1 VTPMGHDRS
10 MRVLIAGAS
19 GLIGSALGERLR
31 REGHEVRRLVRREAR
46 EGGEFRWDP
55 PSGTIASG
63 AFEGVDA
70 VVNLGGQRLFP
81 GRWSA
86 MRKQQLTD
94 SRVEPTEVLAEAVA
108 EHGVGVLV
116 NASAVG
122 YYGNSGASTVDETA
136 PRGGGFLAE
145 LCDVWEAATAGAG
158 DARVVKIRTGLVLSA
173 KGGLYGTLR
182 PLFALCL
189 GGRLGDGSQYM
200 PWIALEDE
208 VGAIV
213 HVLTHD
219 DVSGPV
225 NLTGPAPVTNAEFT
239 RTAGRVLHRPA
250 PWWVP
255 GIALKAVLGQAGEE
269 MALFG
274 QRAVPAV
281 LERSGYEFRHRTL
294 DSALAAA

>member
-1 VTPMGHDRS
+1 MRNDRS

-19 GLIGSALGERLR
+19 GLIGSALVDRLR

-55 PSGTIASG
+55 PSGTIADG
-63 AFEGVDA
+63 AFVGVDA
-70 VVNLGGQRLFP
+70 VVNLGGKPLFP

-86 MRKQQLTD
+86 ARKQELTD
-94 SRVEPTEVLAEAVA
+94 SRIEPTEVLAEAVS

-122 YYGNSGASTVDETA
+122 YYGHTHESTVDESA
-136 PRGGGFLAE
+136 PRGRGFLAE
-145 LCDVWEAATAGAG
+145 LCEAWEAATAGANE
-158 DARVVKIRTGLVLSA
+158 ARVVNIRTGLVLSA

-182 PLFALCL
+182 PLFQLCL
-189 GGRLGDGSQYM
+189 GGRLGDGRQFM
-200 PWIALEDE
+200 PWISLEDE

-213 HVLTHD
+213 HALTHD
-219 DVSGPV
+219 DLSGPV

-239 RTAGRVLHRPA
+239 RAVGRALHRPA

-255 GIALKAVLGQAGEE
+255 GIALKTVLGQAGEE

-274 QRAVPAV
+274 QRAVPAA
-281 LERSGYEFRHRTL
+281 LKRSGYEFRHPTL

>member
-1 VTPMGHDRS
+1 

-189 GGRLGDGSQYM
+189 GGRLGNGRQYM

-219 DVSGPV
+219 DVAGPV

-239 RTAGRVLHRPA
+239 RTVGRVLHRPA

>member
-1 VTPMGHDRS
+1 MGHDRS

-70 VVNLGGQRLFP
+70 VVNLGGRRLFP

-86 MRKQQLTD
+86 MRKQQLID

-122 YYGNSGASTVDETA
+122 YYGNAGASTVDETA

-145 LCDVWEAATAGAG
+145 LCDVWEAATASAG
-158 DARVVKIRTGLVLSA
+158 DARVVRIRTGLVLSA

-189 GGRLGDGSQYM
+189 GGRLGNGSQYM

-225 NLTGPAPVTNAEFT
+225 NLTGPEPVTNAEFT
-239 RTAGRVLHRPA
+239 RAVGRALHRPA

-255 GIALKAVLGQAGEE
+255 AIALKAVLGQAGEE

-294 DSALAAA
+294 DNALAAA

>member
-1 VTPMGHDRS
+1 

-46 EGGEFRWDP
+46 AGGEFRWDP
-55 PSGTIASG
+55 PSGTIANG

-70 VVNLGGQRLFP
+70 VVNLGGRPLFP

-86 MRKQQLTD
+86 MRKQQLVD

-122 YYGNSGASTVDETA
+122 YYGNTGASTVDESA
-136 PRGGGFLAE
+136 PRGGGFLAS
-145 LCDVWEAATAGAG
+145 LCEGWEAATAGAG
-158 DARVVKIRTGLVLSA
+158 DARVVKIRTGLVLSR

-189 GGRLGDGSQYM
+189 GGRLGDGRQYM

-239 RTAGRVLHRPA
+239 RAVGRALHRPA

-255 GIALKAVLGQAGEE
+255 GVALKAVLGQAGEE

-281 LERSGYEFRHRTL
+281 LERSGYAFRHPTV

>member
-1 VTPMGHDRS
+1 MRNDRG

-122 YYGNSGASTVDETA
+122 YYGHTGSSTVDESA
-136 PRGGGFLAE
+136 PRGRGFLAE
-145 LCDVWEAATAGAG
+145 LCEGWEAATAGAG

-200 PWIALEDE
+200 PWISLEDE
-208 VGAIV
+208 AGAIV

-225 NLTGPAPVTNAEFT
+225 NLTGPEPVTNAEFT
-239 RTAGRVLHRPA
+239 RAVGRALHRPA

-274 QRAVPAV
+274 QRAVPAA
-281 LERSGYEFRHRTL
+281 LERSGYAFRHPTL
-294 DSALAAA
+294 DRALAAA

>member
-1 VTPMGHDRS
+1 MGHDRT

-31 REGHEVRRLVRREAR
+31 RDGHEVRALVRREVR
-46 EGGEFRWDP
+46 GEREFRWDP
-55 PSGTIASG
+55 PSGSIDGG
-63 AFEGVDA
+63 AFDGVDA
-70 VVNLGGQRLFP
+70 VVNVCGKPLFP

-86 MRKQQLTD
+86 MRKQELVD

-108 EHGVGVLV
+108 EHGIGVLV

-122 YYGNSGASTVDETA
+122 YYGHTHESTVDESA
-136 PRGGGFLAE
+136 PRGRGFLAE
-145 LCDVWEAATAGAG
+145 LCEAWEAATAPAG
-158 DARVVKIRTGLVLSA
+158 EARVVHIRTGVVLSTR
-173 KGGLYGTLR
+173 GGLYRVLR
-182 PLFALCL
+182 PLFRLCL
-189 GGRLGDGSQYM
+189 GGQLGDGCQYL
-200 PWIALEDE
+200 PWISLEDE

-219 DVSGPV
+219 DLAGPV

-250 PWWVP
+250 PWRVP
-255 GIALKAVLGQAGEE
+255 GFALKAALGQAGEE

-274 QRAVPAV
+274 QRAVPAA
-281 LERSGYEFRHRTL
+281 LERSGFEFRHRTL

>member
-1 VTPMGHDRS
+1 

-19 GLIGSALGERLR
+19 GLIGSALGDRLR
-31 REGHEVRRLVRREAR
+31 REGHAVRRLVRREAR

-70 VVNLGGQRLFP
+70 VVNLGGKPLFP

-108 EHGVGVLV
+108 EHGIGVLV

-122 YYGNSGASTVDETA
+122 YYGNAGPSIVDESA

-145 LCDVWEAATAGAG
+145 LCEAWEGATAAAG

-182 PLFALCL
+182 PLFRLGL
-189 GGRLGDGSQYM
+189 GGRLGNGSQCM
-200 PWIALEDE
+200 PWISLEDE

-219 DVSGPV
+219 LAGPV
-225 NLTGPAPVTNAEFT
+225 NLTGPEPVTNAEFT
-239 RTAGRVLHRPA
+239 RAVGRALHRPA

-255 GIALKAVLGQAGEE
+255 GIALKAVLGQAGVE
-269 MALFG
+269 MALYG
-274 QRAVPAV
+274 QRAVPAA
-281 LERSGYEFRHRTL
+281 LERSGYEFRHPTL

>member
-1 VTPMGHDRS
+1 MRNDRS

-19 GLIGSALGERLR
+19 GLIGSALVDRLQ

-55 PSGTIASG
+55 PSGTIANG

-70 VVNLGGQRLFP
+70 VVNLGGKPLFP

-86 MRKQQLTD
+86 ARKQELTD
-94 SRVEPTEVLAEAVA
+94 SRIEPTEVLAEAVS
-108 EHGVGVLV
+108 EHGAGVLV

-122 YYGNSGASTVDETA
+122 YYGHTHESTVDESA
-136 PRGGGFLAE
+136 PRGRGFLAE
-145 LCDVWEAATAGAG
+145 LCEAWEAATAGANE
-158 DARVVKIRTGLVLSA
+158 ARVVNIRTGLVLSA

-182 PLFALCL
+182 PLFRLGL
-189 GGRLGDGSQYM
+189 GGRLGDGRQYM
-200 PWIALEDE
+200 PWISLEDE
-208 VGAIV
+208 AGAIV

-225 NLTGPAPVTNAEFT
+225 NLTGPEPVTNAEFT
-239 RTAGRVLHRPA
+239 RAVGRVLHRPA

-255 GIALKAVLGQAGEE
+255 GVALKAVLGQAGEE

-274 QRAVPAV
+274 QRAVPAA

>member
-1 VTPMGHDRS
+1 M
-10 MRVLIAGAS
+10 
-19 GLIGSALGERLR
+19 IGSALGERLR

-55 PSGTIASG
+55 PSGTVASG

-86 MRKQQLTD
+86 MRKQQLID

-108 EHGVGVLV
+108 EHGIGVLV

-122 YYGNSGASTVDETA
+122 YYGHTHESIVDESA
-136 PRGGGFLAE
+136 PRGRGFLAE
-145 LCDVWEAATAGAG
+145 LCEGWEAATAAAG

-189 GGRLGDGSQYM
+189 GGRLGDGRQYM
-200 PWIALEDE
+200 PWISLEDE

-239 RTAGRVLHRPA
+239 RAVGRALHRPA

-255 GIALKAVLGQAGEE
+255 GVALKAVLGQAGEE

-274 QRAVPAV
+274 QRAVPAA
-281 LERSGYEFRHRTL
+281 LERSGYAFRHRTL

>member
-1 VTPMGHDRS
+1 MGDDRP

-31 REGHEVRRLVRREAR
+31 REGHDVRTLVRRETRAAA
-46 EGGEFRWDP
+46 EHRWDP
-55 PSGTIASG
+55 PAGTIASG
-63 AFEGVDA
+63 AFDGVDA
-70 VVNLGGQRLFP
+70 VVNLGGKPLFP

-122 YYGNSGASTVDETA
+122 YYGNPGPSTVDENS
-136 PRGGGFLAE
+136 PRGQGFLAE
-145 LCDVWEAATAGAG
+145 LCAEWEAATAAAR
-158 DARVVKIRTGLVLSA
+158 DARVVHIRTGLVLSA

-182 PLFALCL
+182 PLFQLCL
-189 GGRLGDGSQYM
+189 GARLGDGRQYM

-213 HVLTHD
+213 HALTHD
-219 DVSGPV
+219 SLSGPV
-225 NLTGPAPVTNAEFT
+225 NLTGPAPVTNTEFT
-239 RTAGRVLHRPA
+239 RAVGRALHRPA
-250 PWWVP
+250 PWFVP
-255 GIALKAVLGQAGEE
+255 GFALKAVLGQAGEE

-274 QRAVPAV
+274 QRAVPAA
-281 LERSGYEFRHRTL
+281 LERSGYEFRYPAL

>member
-1 VTPMGHDRS
+1 MGHDRT

-19 GLIGSALGERLR
+19 GLIGSALGDRLR
-31 REGHEVRRLVRREAR
+31 RDGHEVRRLVRRETR
-46 EGGEFRWDP
+46 EDDEFRWDP
-55 PSGTIASG
+55 PSGTIANG

-70 VVNLGGQRLFP
+70 VANLGGQPLFP
-81 GRWSA
+81 RRWSA

-116 NASAVG
+116 NASGVT
-122 YYGNSGASTVDETA
+122 YYGDAGSSIVDESA
-136 PRGGGFLAE
+136 PRGRGFLAE
-145 LCDVWEAATAGAG
+145 LCEAWEGATAAAG
-158 DARVVKIRTGLVLSA
+158 DARVVKLRSGLVLSA

-182 PLFALCL
+182 PLFRLGL
-189 GGRLGDGSQYM
+189 GGQLGDGRQYM
-200 PWIALEDE
+200 PWISLEDE

-225 NLTGPAPVTNAEFT
+225 NLTGPVAVTNAEFT
-239 RTAGRVLHRPA
+239 GAVGRAVHRPA
-250 PWWVP
+250 PWRAP
-255 GIALKAVLGQAGEE
+255 GFALKAVLGQAAEE
-269 MALFG
+269 MALFSV
-274 QRAVPAV
+274 RAVPAA

>member
-1 VTPMGHDRS
+1 

-31 REGHEVRRLVRREAR
+31 RDGHEVRVLVRREAR

-70 VVNLGGQRLFP
+70 VVNLGGKPLFP

-122 YYGNSGASTVDETA
+122 YYGNAGPSIVDESA

-145 LCDVWEAATAGAG
+145 LCEAWEAATAGAG
-158 DARVVKIRTGLVLSA
+158 DARVVNIRTGLVLSA
-173 KGGLYGTLR
+173 RGGLYGTLR
-182 PLFALCL
+182 PLFRLGL

-200 PWIALEDE
+200 PWISLDDE

-219 DVSGPV
+219 LAGPV
-225 NLTGPAPVTNAEFT
+225 NLTGPEPVTNAEFT
-239 RTAGRVLHRPA
+239 RAVGRALHRPA

-269 MALFG
+269 MALYG
-274 QRAVPAV
+274 QRAVPAA
-281 LERSGYEFRHRTL
+281 LERSGFAFRHRTL

>member
-1 VTPMGHDRS
+1 MGHDRT

-55 PSGTIASG
+55 PSGTVASG

-86 MRKQQLTD
+86 MRKQQLID

-108 EHGVGVLV
+108 EHGIGVLV

-122 YYGNSGASTVDETA
+122 YYGHTHESTVDESA
-136 PRGGGFLAE
+136 PRGRGFLAE
-145 LCDVWEAATAGAG
+145 LCEGWEAATAAAG

-189 GGRLGDGSQYM
+189 GGRLGDGRQYM
-200 PWIALEDE
+200 PWISLEDE

-225 NLTGPAPVTNAEFT
+225 NLTGPEPVTNAEFT
-239 RTAGRVLHRPA
+239 RAVGRVLHRPA

-255 GIALKAVLGQAGEE
+255 GVALKAVLGQAGEE

-274 QRAVPAV
+274 QRAVPAA

>member
-1 VTPMGHDRS
+1 M
-10 MRVLIAGAS
+10 
-19 GLIGSALGERLR
+19 IGSALGDRLR
-31 REGHEVRRLVRREAR
+31 RDGHEVCRLVRREAR
-46 EGGEFRWDP
+46 GGAEFRWDP
-55 PSGTIASG
+55 PSGTIATG

-70 VVNLGGQRLFP
+70 VVNLGGKPLFP

-86 MRKQQLTD
+86 MRKQELTD

-122 YYGNSGASTVDETA
+122 YYGHTYESTVDESA

-145 LCDVWEAATAGAG
+145 LCEVWEAATAAAG

-182 PLFALCL
+182 PLFRLGL
-189 GGRLGDGSQYM
+189 GGRLGDGRQYM
-200 PWIALEDE
+200 PWIALDDE

-219 DVSGPV
+219 EVSGPV

-239 RTAGRVLHRPA
+239 RAVGRALHRPA

-269 MALFG
+269 MALYG
-274 QRAVPAV
+274 QRAVPAA

>member
-1 VTPMGHDRS
+1 

-70 VVNLGGQRLFP
+70 VVNLGGRRLFP

-86 MRKQQLTD
+86 MRKQQLID

-122 YYGNSGASTVDETA
+122 YYGNAGASTVDETA

-145 LCDVWEAATAGAG
+145 LCDVWEAATASAG
-158 DARVVKIRTGLVLSA
+158 EARVVRIRTGLVLSA

-189 GGRLGDGSQYM
+189 GGRLGNGSQYM

-225 NLTGPAPVTNAEFT
+225 NLTGPEPVTNAEFT
-239 RTAGRVLHRPA
+239 RAVGRALHRPA

>member
-1 VTPMGHDRS
+1 

-31 REGHEVRRLVRREAR
+31 RDGHEVRRLVRREAR

-70 VVNLGGQRLFP
+70 VVNLCGRRLFP

-108 EHGVGVLV
+108 EHGIGVLV

-122 YYGNSGASTVDETA
+122 YYGNAGPSIVDESA

-145 LCDVWEAATAGAG
+145 LCEAWEAATAGAG
-158 DARVVKIRTGLVLSA
+158 GARVVHIRTGLVLSA

-182 PLFALCL
+182 PLFRLGL

-200 PWIALEDE
+200 PWISLDDE

-219 DVSGPV
+219 VAGPV
-225 NLTGPAPVTNAEFT
+225 NLTGPEPVTNAEFT
-239 RTAGRVLHRPA
+239 RAVGRALHRPA

-269 MALFG
+269 MALYG
-274 QRAVPAV
+274 QRAVPAA
-281 LERSGYEFRHRTL
+281 LERSGFAFRHPTL

>member
-1 VTPMGHDRS
+1 

-19 GLIGSALGERLR
+19 GLIGSALAGRLR
-31 REGHEVRRLVRREAR
+31 REGHEVRTLVRREAR
-46 EGGEFRWDP
+46 AATEFRWDP
-55 PSGTIASG
+55 PSGTITAG
-63 AFEGVDA
+63 AFEGADA
-70 VVNLGGQRLFP
+70 VVNLGGRRLFP

-86 MRKQQLTD
+86 MRKQELTD

-122 YYGNSGASTVDETA
+122 YYGHTRESIVDESA
-136 PRGGGFLAE
+136 PRGRGFLAE
-145 LCDVWEAATAGAG
+145 LCEAWEAATAHAG

-173 KGGLYGTLR
+173 RGGLYGTLR
-182 PLFALCL
+182 PLFRLGL
-189 GGRLGDGSQYM
+189 GGRLGDGRQYL
-200 PWIALEDE
+200 PWIALDDE

-239 RTAGRVLHRPA
+239 RAVGRAVGRPA
-250 PWWVP
+250 PWRVP
-255 GIALKAVLGQAGEE
+255 GFALKAVLGQAGEE

-274 QRAVPAV
+274 QRAVPAA

-294 DSALAAA
+294 AAALAAA

>member
-1 VTPMGHDRS
+1 

-55 PSGTIASG
+55 PSGTVASG

-86 MRKQQLTD
+86 MRKQQLID

-108 EHGVGVLV
+108 EHGIGVLV

-122 YYGNSGASTVDETA
+122 YYGHTHESIVDESA
-136 PRGGGFLAE
+136 PRGRGFLAE
-145 LCDVWEAATAGAG
+145 LCEEWEAATAAAG

-189 GGRLGDGSQYM
+189 GGRLGDGRQYM
-200 PWIALEDE
+200 PWISLEDE

-225 NLTGPAPVTNAEFT
+225 NLTGPEPVTNAEFT
-239 RTAGRVLHRPA
+239 RAVGRVLHRPA

-255 GIALKAVLGQAGEE
+255 GVALKAVLGQAGEE

-274 QRAVPAV
+274 QRAVPAA
-281 LERSGYEFRHRTL
+281 LERSGYAFRHRTL